1 MMPVT
6 LPVGSDL
13 AGLPDAPVDTLAV
26 LSEALLTQARLL
38 ATQQDCSV
46 LQGLQQASSW
56 SREQMMQALSVSF
69 GYASLSMTA
78 LQALHPDFEVIAY
91 PDCMQ
96 RGVVIARDAA
106 ATAYLILSDPFDG
119 ALEDWALHRC
129 IDMAG
134 AAGLRMA
141 LVHADDLQVYF
152 AQQESTLRAMDG
164 IEAHLGGNSN
174 EDVAAVITLASI
186 SDDVSAVVK
195 LVNSTIYDALK
206 LRASDIHLECD
217 AGCLHVQ
224 YRIDGVLIPLTVVQG
239 VAMAEQVIS
248 RIKVMADLD
257 IAERRIPQDGRF
269 KVRVNGREI
278 DFRVSIMPNIFGED
292 AVLRLLDR
300 QSLTTDA
307 SALRLDNLGLS
318 AVAISAI
325 RKLANKP
332 HGMLLVTG
340 PTGSG
345 KTTTLYAAITEIHT
359 GRDKI
364 ITIEDPVEY
373 RLPRV
378 LQIPV
383 NEKKGLTFARGLRS
397 ILRHD
402 PDKIMVGEI
411 RDDDTAQIAVQAALT
426 GHLVFTTVH
435 ANTVFDVLGRFLHMG
450 VDAYSLAAA
459 LNGIVAQ
466 RLVRMTCPLCA
477 IAVTPTADELELAG
491 LTPTQVQGWHF
502 KRGQGCGDCRGT
514 GYKGRRSAA
523 EVLVLDDG
531 LREMIVAQ
539 APISAL
545 KECARQAG
553 MQPLRETIW
562 NWVAGG
568 ETTLEEVVRV
578 AG

>member
-1 MMPVT
+1 MTPLSPLQMPA
-6 LPVGSDL
+6 D
-13 AGLPDAPVDTLAV
+13 AV
-26 LSEALLTQARLL
+26 LSTALLTQARLL
-38 ATQQDCSV
+38 ATQQDCSM
-46 LQGLQQASSW
+46 LTALQQVSGW
-56 SREQMMQALSVSF
+56 SRGEMMTILSDGF
-69 GYASLSMTA
+69 GYRSLSIAA
-78 LQALHPDFEVIAY
+78 LQALQPDFEVIAY

-106 ATAYLILSDPFDG
+106 ASGYLILSDPFDG
-119 ALEDWALHRC
+119 ALEDWALRRC
-129 IDMAG
+129 ASVAG
-134 AAGLRMA
+134 GVHMA
-141 LVHADDLQVYF
+141 LVHDDELQAYL
-152 AQQESTLRAMDG
+152 ARQESTLRAMDG
-164 IEAHLGGNSN
+164 IAADQSGSGN
-174 EDVAAVITLASI
+174 EEVAAVITLTSI

-224 YRIDGVLIPLTVVQG
+224 YRIDGVLVPLTVVQG

-300 QSLTTDA
+300 QSLTTDT
-307 SALRLDNLGLS
+307 SSLRLDNLGLS
-318 AVAISAI
+318 SDAISAI
-325 RKLANKP
+325 RKLAGKP

-345 KTTTLYAAITEIHT
+345 KTTTLYAAITEIHR

-450 VDAYSLAAA
+450 VDAHSLAAA

-466 RLVRMTCPLCA
+466 RLVRMTCPVCA
-477 IAVTPTADELELAG
+477 TAVTPTAAELELAG
-491 LTPTQVQGWHF
+491 LTPAQTQDWHF
-502 KRGQGCGDCRGT
+502 KRGHGCTDCRGS

-531 LREMIVAQ
+531 LREMIVGH
-539 APISAL
+539 APISVL
-545 KECARQAG
+545 KERARQAG
-553 MQPLRETIW
+553 MRPLRETIQD
-562 NWVAGG
+562 WVACG
-568 ETTLEEVVRV
+568 ETTLEEAVRV